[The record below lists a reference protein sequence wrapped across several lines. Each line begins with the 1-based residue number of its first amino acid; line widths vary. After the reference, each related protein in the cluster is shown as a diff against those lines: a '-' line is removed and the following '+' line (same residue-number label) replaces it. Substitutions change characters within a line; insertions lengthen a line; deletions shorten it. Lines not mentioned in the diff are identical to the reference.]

1 MFLSLEPRKISLK
14 FLYLIATLSIC
25 SLVACNEKPE
35 EQTNA
40 NMGVYTDSI
49 SGKDRTLIGK
59 SVQKLPL
66 EPERLIEFQTSSGTA
81 LSLDVAPDG
90 RTLVFD
96 MLGDIYVLEIGS
108 ERTKALTSG
117 MAVDTEPV
125 YSPSGSEI
133 LFLSDRSGA
142 ENLWVVDANG
152 QNAKQISFYDD
163 NPVFISPEWSPDGK
177 TIMVTRFWPDRNA
190 YELWQFSRNNDSLGQ
205 VVRSSD
211 KGGVKTSAIGA
222 TFAIDGTFIYFASLQ
237 SSNPSFDKVSPWE
250 IVARDL
256 ETDEESVIISAR
268 NETGGAPKFRPLL
281 SPDGTTLAYAERNK
295 GKTYLKALN
304 LKTQDRRTLT
314 DLDPDFLQAS
324 LWHDIIPRFDFTP
337 DSKSIIINKD
347 GGIKRIILKTGNIE
361 TIPFKATVKQKLGK
375 LVRPQVDI
383 EQGDVRARIIQS
395 ATLSP
400 DNSQIAFSA
409 LGRLYVK
416 GLKDNTAPKLL
427 LDKEGRG
434 YHPGWSADG
443 MSIAYVTWNSRA
455 GGGIRLVSVDDQDS
469 RSVELPPAFYTHP
482 VFVPGE
488 EALLVIR
495 SPFQTRQ
502 STYMEFGQFRE
513 SDLLYVP
520 LNGGAPHVVISGK
533 IGGTPHF
540 KGDKNTV
547 LLNFYDGVYA
557 VSLENGTKTAI
568 AKAEGP
574 NWYFESGPAHADDL
588 RVSPDGRWVLA
599 QIAHQLYIFERPENP
614 NDQIALGTT
623 NELSKKITRA
633 GADYFGWSATGES
646 LFWTVGSSFN
656 LINLSDL
663 DFDEPQP
670 TIELNPIESIVT
682 IERDIPKG
690 RILLRGG
697 NVITMKDRGSPEV
710 VIPNAD
716 ILINRARI
724 EAITLSG
731 ELRPASDT
739 HIVDV
744 TGKYIIPG
752 IIDAHYHIADI
763 RRDVLD
769 FDEWGLKTSLAYGVT
784 TLFDPSSLSIDMLA
798 YQDLVDTGDV
808 LGSRIFTTGPAIFD
822 YYDFRSIEDV
832 RAVLGRYKYNYRLSN
847 IKQYRSG
854 NRRVRQ
860 WIAQV
865 SDELDL
871 VATTEG
877 ALSFKLDLSQI
888 IDGYAG
894 VEHAMPP
901 TTHYSDLRTLFAKSG
916 TSNNLTLMNTH
927 GGLPALSNFINRS
940 DSLNSS
946 KFSYFAPDWFSQNRA
961 EEAKVYQDSNYSFP
975 DVARTGLM
983 LHEAGGVVGVGAH
996 GDVPGLGTH
1005 WEIQAYVEGGW
1016 SPAKALWAAT
1026 MGSATAIGRDEN
1038 LGSLEPGKL
1047 ADLVI
1052 LEANPLEDIT
1062 NSLLVHSVIK
1072 NGEMYD
1078 GDSLELLAND

>member
-1 MFLSLEPRKISLK
+1 MFFSSDPRKQRLS
-14 FLYLIATLSIC
+14 FLYFVVTLFIC
-25 SLVACNEKPE
+25 PLVACNEKPE
-35 EQTNA
+35 EQTNT
-40 NMGVYTDSI
+40 NKGVYTDSI
-49 SGKDRTLIGK
+49 SGKDRTLIGE
-59 SVQKLPL
+59 SGQKLPL

-108 ERTKALTSG
+108 ERAKAVTSG

-211 KGGVKTSAIGA
+211 KGGMKTSAIGA
-222 TFAIDGTFIYFASLQ
+222 TFAIDGTSIYFASLQ
-237 SSNPSFDKVSPWE
+237 SSDPSFDKVSPWE

-256 ETDEESVIISAR
+256 ETDEESVIVSAK
-268 NETGGAPKFRPLL
+268 NETGGTPKFRPLL

-295 GKTYLKALN
+295 GKTYLKTLN

-314 DLDPDFLQAS
+314 NLDPDFLQAS

-337 DSKSIIINKD
+337 DGESIIINQD
-347 GGIKRIILKTGNIE
+347 GGIKRIILKTGSIE
-361 TIPFKATVKQKLGK
+361 AIPFQATVSQELGK
-375 LVRPQVDI
+375 LVRPQADI

-395 ATLSP
+395 TTLSP
-400 DNSQIAFSA
+400 DGSHIAFSA
-409 LGRLYVK
+409 LGRLY
-416 GLKDNTAPKLL
+416 LKSLTENTSPRLL
-427 LDKEGRG
+427 LDKGGRG
-434 YHPGWSADG
+434 YHPSWSANG
-443 MSIAYVTWNSRA
+443 KSIAYVTWNSHD
-455 GGGIRLVSVDDQDS
+455 GGSVRLVSADGQHD
-469 RSVELPPAFYTHP
+469 RSVGLPSAFYTHP
-482 VFVPGE
+482 VFLPGK

-495 SPFQTRQ
+495 SPSKARQ
-502 STYMEFGQFRE
+502 KTYMEFGQFRE

-520 LNGGAPHVVISGK
+520 LNGGVPHVVISGK

-540 KGDKNTV
+540 KGDKNTALV
-547 LLNFYDGVYA
+547 NFYDGVYA

-574 NWYFESGPAHADDL
+574 NWYFASGPAHADDL

-599 QIAHQLYIFERPENP
+599 QVAHQLYIFEKPENP
-614 NDQIALGTT
+614 NDHITLGTV
-623 NELSKKITRA
+623 NGLSKKITRA
-633 GADYFGWSATGES
+633 GADYFGWSANGDS

-656 LINLSDL
+656 LINVSEL
-663 DFDEPQP
+663 DFDEPQL
-670 TIELNPIESIVT
+670 TVELDPIESVVT
-682 IERDIPKG
+682 IERDMPKG
-690 RILLRGG
+690 SILLRGG
-697 NVITMKDRGSPEV
+697 NVIAMDDRGSPGV

-716 ILINRARI
+716 ILINGSRI
-724 EAITLSG
+724 EAVTMSG
-731 ELRPASDT
+731 ELRYASDT

-744 TGKYIIPG
+744 SGKYIMPG

-822 YYDFRSIEDV
+822 YYDFRSKEEV
-832 RAVLGRYKYNYRLSN
+832 RAVLSRYKYNYRLSN

-871 VATTEG
+871 IPTTEG

-888 IDGYAG
+888 LDGYAG

-901 TTHYSDLRTLFAKSG
+901 TIHYSDLRTLFARSG

-927 GGLPALSNFINRS
+927 GGLPALSNFINKS
-940 DSLNSS
+940 DSLNSL
-946 KFSYFAPDWFSQNRA
+946 KFSHFAPDWFSQKRA
-961 EEAKVYQDSNYSFP
+961 EEAKMYQDANYSFP
-975 DVARTGLM
+975 DVARTGLK
-983 LHEAGGVVGVGAH
+983 LHEAGGVVGVGGH

-1005 WEIQAYVEGGW
+1005 WEIHAYVEGGW

-1038 LGSLEPGKL
+1038 LGSIEGGKL

-1052 LEANPLEDIT
+1052 LDANPLEDIT
-1062 NSLLVHSVIK
+1062 NSLLVHAIIK
-1072 NGEMYD
+1072 NGQMYD
-1078 GDSLELLAND
+1078 GNSLELLAND